1 MITAAEQY
9 RALVAKLETINPS
22 QLNEL
27 KIGDIDPTNG
37 RKILNA
43 LVDGSGNVV
52 RSGSGEIWNVEYGPA
67 DAPAEEPAPNF
78 TARPPAQPAPSKEP
92 EAATE
97 PKPEATPEPTPEPTP
112 VQPCGPEVKE
122 KIKAQK
128 TFNAAYAMAKKA
140 GCPDF
145 DWCQIVTVPG
155 PTIATKPKVEP
166 PLGQFS
172 VPRPTTT
179 NPMGD
184 FDPTAFNG
192 QAATYEEGYES
203 DNYILEDELNRVRE
217 IAGTQIVQE
226 LKPPKAGGT
235 IPEIKAASKQA
246 AIEIAQK
253 KGITQF
259 RFCGK
264 YKVQAAKKV
273 QPNIAPK
280 PKVEPPLAQLKA
292 PAQPTTTNPM
302 GDFDPTSFSG
312 DFTRANR

>member
-1 MITAAEQY
+1 MNAEQY
-9 RALVAKLETINPS
+9 RALVNKLESIQ

-52 RSGSGEIWNVEYGPA
+52 RNSSGEIWNVEYAPADAPA

-78 TARPPAQPAPSKEP
+78 TARPPAMPAPRKEP

-97 PKPEATPEPTPEPTP
+97 PAPEPVP
-112 VQPCGPEVKE
+112 VQPQPAPEEPCSLEVKE

-145 DWCQIVTVPG
+145 DWCQIVNVPG
-155 PTIATKPKVEP
+155 PVMPQPVQAAPA
-166 PLGQFS
+166 
-172 VPRPTTT
+172 TT

-192 QAATYEEGYES
+192 QAAAYEEGYES

-226 LKPPKAGGT
+226 LGPPKTGA

-246 AIEIAQK
+246 AIAIAQK
-253 KGITQF
+253 KGIKQF

-264 YKVQAAKKV
+264 YKVQAAKTKPV
-273 QPNIAPK
+273 VKPDRPPVSPPVMPQP
-280 PKVEPPLAQLKA
+280 KA
-292 PAQPTTTNPM
+292 TQDFITTNPM
-302 GDFDPTSFSG
+302 GDFDPTQFSG
-312 DFTRANR
+312 QAAAR

>member
-1 MITAAEQY
+1 MDAKQY
-9 RALVAKLETINPS
+9 RELVDKLESIQ

-27 KIGDIDPTNG
+27 KIGDVDPTNG

-52 RSGSGEIWNVEYGPA
+52 RNSSGEIWNVEYGPA

-78 TARPPAQPAPSKEP
+78 TARPPAMPAPREEP
-92 EAATE
+92 QAATE
-97 PKPEATPEPTPEPTP
+97 PTPEPAPEPTP
-112 VQPCGPEVKE
+112 VQPQPAPAEPCGPEVKE
-122 KIKAQK
+122 KIKQQK
-128 TFNAAYAMAKKA
+128 TFNAAYAMARKA

-145 DWCQIVTVPG
+145 DWCQIVNVPG
-155 PTIATKPKVEP
+155 PVMPQPAPEAP
-166 PLGQFS
+166 A
-172 VPRPTTT
+172 TT

-184 FDPTAFNG
+184 YDPTAFNG
-192 QAATYEEGYES
+192 NPAAYEEGYES

-226 LKPPKAGGT
+226 LGPPKTGA

-253 KGITQF
+253 KGIKQF

-264 YKVQAAKKV
+264 YKVQAGKKTR
-273 QPNIAPK
+273 P
-280 PKVEPPLAQLKA
+280 VEPPKPPLPPTVVSA
-292 PAQPTTTNPM
+292 PEPVTTNPM
-302 GDFDPTSFSG
+302 GDFDPTAFSG
-312 DFTRANR
+312 DFTRARR